1 MTNKPTTQNGNAHG
15 RYAKQTA
22 KSQVTR
28 EKIIAVAI
36 SLFRANGYANTS
48 LSQISRQ
55 AGINPSSLYYYFSSK
70 EDLLNSV
77 FDQGATV
84 PPIPLLEDLSE
95 SRGAQL
101 YALIA
106 YDIVHKCELPI
117 DFNELEDIAAQNR
130 DSFYLFFEHYRLL
143 YRSFVTVLQ
152 RGIEEGAFIPCTPDV
167 RTVTILSMN
176 EGLQHHFHAKHRKR
190 LILEASGYT
199 VRNYT
204 PEDIARMGALS
215 IIPSLVKD
223 PLALNACI
231 DEGRNLYYQLKRR
244 LDN

>member
-1 MTNKPTTQNGNAHG
+1 MTEQPAIQCEKAHG
-15 RYAKQTA
+15 RYAKQTT

-36 SLFRANGYANTS
+36 SLFRENGYANTS

-70 EDLLNSV
+70 EELLNSV
-77 FDQGATV
+77 FDQGSTV
-84 PPIPLLEDLSE
+84 PPIPLLESLCQ
-95 SRGAQL
+95 SRAAQL
-101 YALIA
+101 YALIT

-117 DFNELEDIAAQNR
+117 DFNELEVIAAENR
-130 DSFYLFFEHYRLL
+130 ESFNLFFEHYRLL
-143 YRSFVTVLQ
+143 YRNFVTVLQ

-167 RTVTILSMN
+167 RTVAILSMN
-176 EGLQHHFHAKHRKR
+176 EGLQHHFHAKHRKK

-204 PEDIARMGALS
+204 PEDIARMGARS
-215 IIPSLVKD
+215 IIPSLLKN
-223 PLALNACI
+223 PLALDDCI
-231 DEGRNLYYQLKRR
+231 DDGRELYYLLKRH
-244 LDN
+244 LDG

>member
-1 MTNKPTTQNGNAHG
+1 MTGKPAISNPNPHG
-15 RYAKQTA
+15 RYAKQTE
-22 KSQVTR
+22 KSRLTR

-36 SLFRANGYANTS
+36 SLFRENGYANTS

-55 AGINPSSLYYYFSSK
+55 AGINPSTLYYYFSSK
-70 EDLLNSV
+70 EDLLNGV

-84 PPIPLLEDLSE
+84 PPIPLLESLSQ
-95 SRGAQL
+95 SRAAQL
-101 YALIA
+101 YALIT

-117 DFNELEDIAAQNR
+117 DFNELEDIATEKHGAF
-130 DSFYLFFEHYRLL
+130 DLFFEHYRLL
-143 YRSFVTVLQ
+143 YRNFVTVLQ
-152 RGIEEGAFIPCTPDV
+152 RGIAEGVFVPCASDV
-167 RTVTILSMN
+167 RTVAILSMN
-176 EGLQHHFHAKHRKR
+176 EGLQHHFHAKHRKK

-223 PLALNACI
+223 PLAVDACI
-231 DEGRNLYYQLKRR
+231 DEGRDLYFQLKRR
-244 LDN
+244 LDG